1 MEIIYAIVK
10 RNNENFYIETRPTDK
25 VIKLK
30 NELIN
35 NFYAMEDKDMRLYLE
50 KYNNGVK
57 DKDNTYWIVSIAIVF
72 INLIVVA
79 VR

>member
-10 RNNENFYIETRPTDK
+10 RNNENFYIECRPTDK

-35 NFYAMEDKDMRLYLE
+35 NFYAMDGSGASSL
-50 KYNNGVK
+50 
-57 DKDNTYWIVSIAIVF
+57 SF
-72 INLIVVA
+72 SS
-79 VR
+79 